1 MQYDQVSPYC
11 SVSCI
16 VVLLLFRQIKTDSEF
31 LKSQRIMDYSLLLGV
46 HYRAPQH
53 LRTRASYRRTMTAER
68 LTVLSEEGKTHLYL
82 PVNGFYQ
89 HVTTSMGYML
99 FFSVPV
105 IFFAGIINIAA
116 IHSTNPFALE

>member
-1 MQYDQVSPYC
+1 MQLTSSPACVVLIFQIFVQSLPKTNFAPIDQEIC
-11 SVSCI
+11 SMIKFRLI
-16 VVLLLFRQIKTDSEF
+16 VVFHALSFEF

-89 HVTTSMGYML
+89 HVT
-99 FFSVPV
+99 
-105 IFFAGIINIAA
+105 I
-116 IHSTNPFALE
+116 